1 MSEEHTLGKILRKN
15 MLDNK
20 QEYERIGKELSAGIT
35 VSKKLVELSVARQEY
50 EASKS
55 LLFKYE
61 AGELKCPFEGCLADA
76 WQLLEDFPYLAEL
89 HRMEKHLFD
98 AEEKFG
104 VAAVLRAVIQLLE
117 ELRKRLE

>member
-15 MLDNK
+15 MLDRK

-61 AGELKCPFEGCLADA
+61 AGELKCPFEGRLAEA
-76 WQLLEDFPYLAEL
+76 RQLLHKLEISFLKSNIP
-89 HRMEKHLFD
+89 
-98 AEEKFG
+98 EEKWE
-104 VAAVLRAVIQLLE
+104 VLE